1 MYEGFGIP
9 LLEAMN
15 MDCPVICSNTSSFPE
30 VVNDSAIFID
40 PKSIESIKSEMEKLV
55 FDDQLL
61 LKLKKKGNDNL
72 EKYSWKK
79 CAQETEKLYKN
90 II

>member
-1 MYEGFGIP
+1 
-9 LLEAMN
+9 
-15 MDCPVICSNTSSFPE
+15 
-30 VVNDSAIFID
+30 
-40 PKSIESIKSEMEKLV
+40 MEKLV